1 MLNSIKCL
9 FMCGIIAGLFAGC
22 GSSEKSNDV
31 PSDVRHMAVVTAVQY
46 KAPASVCANGGITV
60 ESGIDTNGNSVLDP
74 SEVTST
80 QYVCNGANGADGMVA
95 LLSLVTELSGTNC
108 TYGGTR
114 VNGGLDTNK
123 DGLLEDAEVTSTSY
137 VCNGSPVPTGNNG
150 HDSLLSI
157 VTEPSGTNCVNGGLK
172 VCSGP
177 DVDDSGVLDPGEI
190 TSTSYVCSAS
200 TSTVPTLTSISVVP
214 ASPSIPAGATQQFAA
229 IGRYSDGTTY
239 DLTPYVAWSSSN
251 TVVASASGSIFTS
264 SNGLFR
270 ASGIGT
276 ATITATFAG
285 YQIISGSAF
294 MTVTPTALRSISIS
308 PSSTSLITGA
318 SVQFSATGT
327 YSDGTIQILTSSATW
342 TSSSA
347 SIATVS
353 NSPSSNGVATG
364 VAAGTTTISASMD
377 GYTGMATLTVKT
389 LTLLTLSPVNV
400 AIEKGATNQFTATGK
415 FSDNTT
421 QNLTSQVTWTTGD
434 ATKATITSSGL
445 ATGVA
450 IGSTSVSASL
460 ANVSASTTISVK
472 SGFLAG
478 VHYTSSS
485 LFVGNT
491 AVGDLN
497 GDGRNDVV
505 AIQSDAVLIY
515 YQNSGG
521 TLDPAVVLTTGLVV
535 NGVEVKDVNND
546 GLADLIISG
555 NSKTATS
562 GFLGRVVVYRQNA
575 LSHSLDSPQEYTLS
589 TGSTGPLA
597 IADLNNDSRPDIVSA
612 GTDAAGN
619 GVVSMLFQQPDGSLG
634 AEITYTGV
642 PVVVDG
648 EVHVADMNND
658 GLNDIVLQSGD
669 KQLAVVKQVS
679 PGAFSATPEYYQ
691 VQTSYWPYFRSFAL
705 GDLNG
710 DGLTDVAV
718 GDPGNSPNLNIFYQN
733 TSGTLTGPTIKSN
746 LINTVDEVDIADI
759 DGDGL
764 NDLILITD
772 GNWIEIVYQAN
783 DHTFLAPMTYHLPTS
798 SSGGT
803 SIHQAMSVADINN
816 DGLLDIV
823 ASWSNEGIYILPQK
837 P

>member
-1 MLNSIKCL
+1 MLYSIKSL
-9 FMCGIIAGLFAGC
+9 FMCCIIAGLFAGC
-22 GSSEKSNDV
+22 GTTKDSNSV
-31 PSDVRHMAVVTAVQY
+31 PTHMSVVTAVLY
-46 KAPASVCANGGITV
+46 TAPASVCANGGITV
-60 ESGIDTNGNSVLDP
+60 ESGIDTNGNSILDP

-80 QYVCNGANGADGMVA
+80 QYVCNGANGTDGMVT
-95 LLSLVTELSGTNC
+95 LLSLVTEPSGTNC

-114 VNGGLDTNK
+114 VNAGLDTNE
-123 DGLLEDAEVTSTSY
+123 DGILEDAEVTSTSY
-137 VCNGSPVPTGNNG
+137 VCNGTSGTNG
-150 HDSLLSI
+150 SSGHNSLLSI
-157 VTEPSGTNCVNGGLK
+157 GTEPSGTNCSNGGLK
-172 VCSGP
+172 VCSGL

-190 TSTSYVCSAS
+190 TSTSYVCTAS

-214 ASPSIPAGATQQFAA
+214 ANPSVPSGATQQFAA

-251 TVVASASGSIFTS
+251 TGVASAAGALFTT

-270 ASGIGT
+270 ASAIGT
-276 ATITATFAG
+276 ATITATLAG
-285 YQIISGSAF
+285 YQIISGSTL
-294 MTVTPTALRSISIS
+294 MTVTPAVLRSISIS
-308 PSSTSLITGA
+308 PSSISVIAGA
-318 SVQFSATGT
+318 SVQFIATGT
-327 YSDGTIQILTSSATW
+327 YSDGTLHIITSSATW

-353 NSPSSNGVATG
+353 NSPGSNGMATSL
-364 VAAGTTTISASMD
+364 AAGSTTISASMD
-377 GYTGMATLTVKT
+377 GYTGTATLNVKT

-400 AIEKGATNQFTATGK
+400 VIEKGATKQFTATGK

-434 ATKATITSSGL
+434 STKATITSSGL

-450 IGSTSVSASL
+450 IGSTSVTASL

-472 SGFLAG
+472 AGFLSG

-491 AVGDLN
+491 AIGDLN

-505 AIQSDAVLIY
+505 AIQSYGTPTVLIY

-521 TLDPAVVLTTGLVV
+521 TLDPAIALTTGLLVK
-535 NGVEVKDVNND
+535 GVEVKDVNND

-555 NSKTATS
+555 NKTATS
-562 GFLGRVVVYRQNA
+562 GFLGRIIVYRQNA
-575 LSHSLDSPQEYTLS
+575 VSHSFDSPQEYTLS
-589 TGSTGPLA
+589 TGNTGPLA
-597 IADLNNDSRPDIVSA
+597 VADLNNDSRPDIVSA
-612 GTDAAGN
+612 GTDTMGN

-634 AEITYTGV
+634 AEVTYTSV

-679 PGAFSATPEYYQ
+679 AGNFSTSPDFYQ

-705 GDLNG
+705 GDLDG
-710 DGLTDVAV
+710 DGLTDIAVA
-718 GDPGNSPNLNIFYQN
+718 DPGNSPNLNIFYQN
-733 TSGTLTGPTIKSN
+733 ISGTLTGPTIKSN
-746 LINTVDEVDIADI
+746 LINTEDEVDIADI

-764 NDLILITD
+764 NDLILLSGGYTVKIL
-772 GNWIEIVYQAN
+772 YQAN
-783 DHTFLAPMTYHLPTS
+783 DHTFFAPMTYYLPTS
-798 SSGGT
+798 SEGGT
-803 SIHQAMSVADINN
+803 TIHQAMTIADINS